1 MSNEKDIINIE
12 LIKENHSFYIKY
24 RKSLEG
30 LFELFNFI
38 LKDPFTNIWWDSFT
52 IFIEY
57 IHLLVYITHK
67 KVSI

>member
-1 MSNEKDIINIE
+1 MSIHKDIINIE
-12 LIKENHSFYIKY
+12 LTKENFSFYIKY
-24 RKSLEG
+24 RKSLEN
-30 LFELFNFI
+30 LFELFHFI

-67 KVSI
+67 NVSK